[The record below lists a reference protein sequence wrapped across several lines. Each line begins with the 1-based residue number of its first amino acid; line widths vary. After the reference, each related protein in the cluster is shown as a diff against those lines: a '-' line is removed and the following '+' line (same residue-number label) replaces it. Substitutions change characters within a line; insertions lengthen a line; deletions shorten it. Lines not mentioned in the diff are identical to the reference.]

1 MIRYIFSFTHSFRL
15 VNNPL
20 IKFIHIYTHSSTIQ
34 VKITELSSCFFFIY
48 KVYLVCSSN
57 HFHFFRYISSLSLTF
72 FHWWFFIF
80 TSEMQHSFLSDFVDV
95 VWTQLKHHG
104 TVEFIVIMFGKT
116 MYSFYK
122 LMECFFKI
130 IMFTFL
136 QNCQPKTADNNL
148 Y

>member
-1 MIRYIFSFTHSFRL
+1 MKYIIVYLYMIRYIFSFTHSFRL

-20 IKFIHIYTHSSTIQ
+20 IKFIHIYTYSSTIQ
-34 VKITELSSCFFFIY
+34 VKITELSSCFSYI
-48 KVYLVCSSN
+48 KYLVCSSN
-57 HFHFFRYISSLSLTF
+57 HVHFSVFFFTFTHIF

-104 TVEFIVIMFGKT
+104 TVEFIVLMFGKT

-122 LMECFFKI
+122 LMECFF
-130 IMFTFL
+130 
-136 QNCQPKTADNNL
+136 
-148 Y
+148 